1 MKILAGRFDARTAY
15 SIRTLMGDS
24 APLEAVKAAI
34 KRRWEEDIRRGYG
47 CWLLKDDY
55 EDYVNKCV
63 DWVINY
69 PYA

>member
-15 SIRTLMGDS
+15 SIRTLTGDS

-55 EDYVNKCV
+55 VNRCV